1 MRVTVTVVGEATHDV
16 DVDAD
21 ATYADLARAVGYS
34 PHEVSVLVDDTPVP
48 ADQPVDADRVRV
60 LRSIK
65 GGSAGAPFGEL
76 P

>member
-16 DVDAD
+16 SAAVE
-21 ATYADLARAVGYS
+21 ATHV
-34 PHEVSVLVDDTPVP
+34 
-48 ADQPVDADRVRV
+48 DRVRV

-65 GGSAGAPFGEL
+65 GGSAGAPLGGL